1 MEEEEDLENRPCML
15 QDSLA
20 LQATEKSFYDVLSA
34 GQQLIQHTCGQKY
47 LGRYEDFSDSVEG
60 PTSSKHLA
68 SCSEGLDQTELYD
81 TTLLCSSKNPGF
93 YSDPPCCQNTDAMAN
108 YDTRIAHDKLKLIR
122 LHCSPYGEATERM
135 AHYFADALEA
145 RLAGTGIELYTAFAK
160 RTISAADILKAFQVY
175 VTACPF
181 RKMSNI
187 FANKSIGMLTR
198 EATSIHI
205 IDFGILPSGPPKLR
219 VTGIDFPQ
227 PGFRQAERVEET
239 RRRLAKYCKRF
250 NVPFEYNAIAKKW
263 DSIQLEDLK
272 INRDEMLVIN
282 CLYRLINVPDE
293 TVYENS
299 PRDDVLRL
307 IKQIKPDVF
316 LHGIVNRAYNSTFF
330 VTRFKEALFHFS
342 SLFNM
347 MEATVPRENQES
359 AEIMNIVACEG
370 TARVERP
377 EPYKQWQLRNQRAGF
392 RQLPLEQ
399 DIVKEV
405 RAKVQRR
412 YHKDFLVDED
422 DYWMLQGWKGRVIY
436 ALSCWKPVDD

>member
-1 MEEEEDLENRPCML
+1 MPKRVVDLW
-15 QDSLA
+15 SLLTQCA
-20 LQATEKSFYDVLSA
+20 Q
-34 GQQLIQHTCGQKY
+34 
-47 LGRYEDFSDSVEG
+47 
-60 PTSSKHLA
+60 
-68 SCSEGLDQTELYD
+68 
-81 TTLLCSSKNPGF
+81 
-93 YSDPPCCQNTDAMAN
+93 AMAN

-145 RLAGTGIELYTAFAK
+145 HLAGTGIELYTAFAK

-205 IDFGILPSGPPKLR
+205 IDFGILYGFQWSCFIQGISLRPSGPPKLR

-239 RRRLAKYCKRF
+239 GRRLAKYCKRF

-272 INRDEMLVIN
+272 INRDEMLVVN

-307 IKQIKPDVF
+307 IKQIN
-316 LHGIVNRAYNSTFF
+316 LM
-330 VTRFKEALFHFS
+330 FS
-342 SLFNM
+342 FMELLTGHITQLSL
-347 MEATVPRENQES
+347 
-359 AEIMNIVACEG
+359 
-370 TARVERP
+370 
-377 EPYKQWQLRNQRAGF
+377 
-392 RQLPLEQ
+392 
-399 DIVKEV
+399 
-405 RAKVQRR
+405 
-412 YHKDFLVDED
+412 
-422 DYWMLQGWKGRVIY
+422 
-436 ALSCWKPVDD
+436 

>member
-1 MEEEEDLENRPCML
+1 MPKRGRPRGGAKRVIANAVDLW
-15 QDSLA
+15 SLLTQCA
-20 LQATEKSFYDVLSA
+20 Q
-34 GQQLIQHTCGQKY
+34 
-47 LGRYEDFSDSVEG
+47 
-60 PTSSKHLA
+60 
-68 SCSEGLDQTELYD
+68 
-81 TTLLCSSKNPGF
+81 
-93 YSDPPCCQNTDAMAN
+93 AMAN

-122 LHCSPYGEATERM
+122 LHCSPYGEATERL
-135 AHYFADALEA
+135 AQYFADALED

-160 RTISAADILKAFQVY
+160 RTISAADILKAFQH
-175 VTACPF
+175 AHSGRCL
-181 RKMSNI
+181 NI

-198 EATSIHI
+198 EATNIHI
-205 IDFGILPSGPPKLR
+205 IDFGILYGFQWPCFIQGISIRPSGPPKLR

-227 PGFRQAERVEET
+227 PGFRPAERVEET
-239 RRRLAKYCKRF
+239 GRRLAKYCKRF

-263 DSIQLEDLK
+263 GSIQLEDLK

-282 CLYRLINVPDE
+282 CLYWLINVPDE

-316 LHGIVNRAYNSTFF
+316 LHGIVNGAYNSTFF
-330 VTRFKEALFHFS
+330 VIRFKEALFHFS
-342 SLFNM
+342 SLFDM
-347 MEATVPRENQES
+347 MEATVPRENQERVLFEKVNFGK
-359 AEIMNIVACEG
+359 EIMNLVAFEG
-370 TARVERP
+370 TARRD
-377 EPYKQWQLRNQRAGF
+377 QRAGF

-422 DYWMLQGWKGRVIY
+422 GYWMLQGWKGRVIY
-436 ALSCWKPVDD
+436 ALSCWKPVDN